1 MEELVIEEST
11 NSIAR
16 STETHFFFTG
26 SKRVK
31 ANLPR

>member
-16 STETHFFFTG
+16 STETHFFTG